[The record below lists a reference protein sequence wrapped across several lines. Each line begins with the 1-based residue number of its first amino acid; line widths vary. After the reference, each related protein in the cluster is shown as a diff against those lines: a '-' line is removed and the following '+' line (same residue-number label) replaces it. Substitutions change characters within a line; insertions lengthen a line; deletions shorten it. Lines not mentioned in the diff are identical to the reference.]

1 MNQATL
7 PPDDKKNLMSFLG
20 GSLRIFTK
28 RDMESLLESPQ
39 ARHKIQSTP
48 YQDVFMA
55 VKTLG
60 LSDSLGL
67 LPLTL
72 REQRRGF
79 FDLDCWRKDN
89 FNTASFLEW
98 FAAFIQCGPEEA
110 VRTAR
115 GLDPELLALFFKK
128 NLAVYMIDPE
138 ENPPDLPLIF
148 SPDRRYGV
156 EINEEGDSATICRL
170 LLDAL
175 FRFDPSLGYDLL
187 DRVYWDN
194 EIALEEEA
202 YLNKRRR
209 LEEIGFVDY
218 YEAMEIYKESGEL
231 LSTPPSADHFEE
243 TPQSVSH
250 TLPALLVT
258 SLRPGQYLLEGLS
271 KIQDT
276 QEAERVNFELAAL
289 SNRLLSVHSVTP
301 GDLEKIPSALEEVR
315 DTLNLALEHFS
326 SQKKESTSSLLLHNH
341 LHTLFKAGFQLIA
354 QLREQANRIFES
366 SGRKIPGLSPLP
378 LDSPEQEF
386 LEGLRRFQPR
396 FYEGIMDPRQ
406 ASYRNIRTLQ
416 DLQTARHGLEQIEVL
431 ARDFWNLFPDFSL
444 SSWHENLNLPLPEIR
459 FSQIFCTSLLNL
471 VLKGECRVEVL
482 SVADM
487 ERLLTK
493 ETHLRGSSAEK
504 TSPLKSIAH
513 ELVETCFSAGAVRD
527 VFTNYSSR
535 WVEAMLNELEPHW
548 GKWRPDPRFMKTLIF
563 AIAP

>member
-98 FAAFIQCGPEEA
+98 LAAFIQCGPEEA

-128 NLAVYMIDPE
+128 NLTVHMIDSE

-156 EINEEGDSATICRL
+156 EITAEGDSATICRL

-187 DRVYWDN
+187 DRVYWEN
-194 EIALEEEA
+194 EIGLEEEA

-218 YEAMEIYKESGEL
+218 YEAMEIYQEGGDL
-231 LSTPPSADHFEE
+231 LFTPPSAGSFEE
-243 TPQSVSH
+243 PPPVSH

-271 KIQDT
+271 RIQDT

-326 SQKKESTSSLLLHNH
+326 SQKKESTSSLLRQNH

-366 SGRKIPGLSPLP
+366 SERKIPGMSPLP

-396 FYEGIMDPRQ
+396 FYEGILDPHQ
-406 ASYRNIRTLQ
+406 ASYRNFRTLQ
-416 DLQTARHGLEQIEVL
+416 DLQTARHSLEQIEVL
-431 ARDFWNLFPDFSL
+431 ARNFWNLFPDFSP
-444 SSWHENLNLPLPEIR
+444 SSWQENLNLPLSEIR

-471 VLKGECRVEVL
+471 VLNGECRPKVL
-482 SVADM
+482 SLANL
-487 ERLLTK
+487 EKLLTK
-493 ETHLRGSSAEK
+493 ETHLMGSSPEK

-513 ELVETCFSAGAVRD
+513 QLVETCFSAATVRD
-527 VFTNYSSR
+527 VVLNYSGR

-548 GKWRPDPRFMKTLIF
+548 EKWPPDARFMKTLIF
-563 AIAP
+563 ALRP